1 MLSRILVPI
10 DDSEMAQRALEYAL
24 ENHPEAEITVLH
36 VEGGPSVMGGA
47 ATALALEDDPE
58 EAAEEQSKAVFEDAR
73 ELAAQYDV
81 GITTELQ
88 IGHPARAILNRAD
101 DFDAIVLGSHSGSLV
116 DRLMVGDI
124 AQKVVR
130 HSPIPVI
137 VAR

>member
-1 MLSRILVPI
+1 MISRILVPM

-36 VEGGPSVMGGA
+36 VAGGPSLMGGA

-58 EAAEEQSKAVFEDAR
+58 EAAEEHSKAVFENAR
-73 ELAAQYDV
+73 ERAAQYDV
-81 GITTELQ
+81 EITTEVQ
-88 IGHPARAILNRAD
+88 IGQPARTILNRAD

-116 DRLMVGDI
+116 DRLIVGNV
-124 AQKVVR
+124 AQKVVS

>member
-1 MLSRILVPI
+1 MISRILVPM

-36 VEGGPSVMGGA
+36 VAGGPSLMGGA
-47 ATALALEDDPE
+47 ATALALEDDSE
-58 EAAEEQSKAVFEDAR
+58 EAAEEQSKAVFENAR
-73 ELAAQYDV
+73 ERAAQYDV
-81 GITTELQ
+81 EITTEVQ
-88 IGHPARAILNRAD
+88 IGQPAQTILNRAD

-116 DRLMVGDI
+116 DRLIVGNV

>member
-1 MLSRILVPI
+1 
-10 DDSEMAQRALEYAL
+10 MAQRALEYAL

-36 VEGGPSVMGGA
+36 VAGGPSLMGGA
-47 ATALALEDDPE
+47 ATGLALEDEPE
-58 EAAEEQSKAVFEDAR
+58 EAAEEHSKAVFENAR
-73 ELAAQYDV
+73 ERAAQYDV
-81 GITTELQ
+81 EITTEIQ
-88 IGHPARAILNRAD
+88 IGQPARTIVNRAD

-116 DRLMVGDI
+116 DRLIVGNV

>member
-1 MLSRILVPI
+1 MISRILVPM

-36 VEGGPSVMGGA
+36 VEGGPSPMGGE

-58 EAAEEQSKAVFEDAR
+58 EAAKEHSKALFENAR
-73 ELAAQYDV
+73 ERAAQYDV
-81 GITTELQ
+81 EIITEVQ
-88 IGHPARAILNRAD
+88 IGQPVQTILNRAE

-116 DRLMVGDI
+116 DRLIVGNV

-130 HSPIPVI
+130 HSPIPVT

>member
-1 MLSRILVPI
+1 M

-36 VEGGPSVMGGA
+36 VAGGPSLMGGA
-47 ATALALEDDPE
+47 ATALALEDDSE
-58 EAAEEQSKAVFEDAR
+58 EAAEEHSKAVFENAR
-73 ELAAQYDV
+73 ERAAQYDV
-81 GITTELQ
+81 EITTEVQ
-88 IGHPARAILNRAD
+88 IGQPAQTILNRAD

-116 DRLMVGDI
+116 DRLIVGNV